1 MHLHFVFT
9 CHNSSI
15 FEELQRLSKFSWYK
29 NMHAIYSYML
39 QYRRYLKTHRSE
51 ILLPRPVL
59 QWEANIRAIPVLIA
73 MWARVIIPSIYGCK
87 RIRNRFREKMKKS
100 IATKY
105 PWIYGYFYSVVLF
118 SSDIRTNPWT
128 MKRSL
133 YTPRIWHQL
142 TSYVRKRRLPRKM
155 NIFIYQHMLI
165 ATNENKKHLKNVGPI
180 RHCEPPHAACF
191 TLPFTSCRYC
201 CTPPAHRCP
210 QQRQQRQRVTEGTAM
225 AHHGM
230 GPISSATTLNKM
242 NDERR

>member
-87 RIRNRFREKMKKS
+87 RIRNRFREKMEKS

-105 PWIYGYFYSVVLF
+105 PWIYGYFYNVLLLQLQQ
-118 SSDIRTNPWT
+118 STRHQSPV
-128 MKRSL
+128 
-133 YTPRIWHQL
+133 RILH
-142 TSYVRKRRLPRKM
+142 RLPVHKR
-155 NIFIYQHMLI
+155 II
-165 ATNENKKHLKNVGPI
+165 PI
-180 RHCEPPHAACF
+180 QQGNRRHRIPPHV
-191 TLPFTSCRYC
+191 RC
-201 CTPPAHRCP
+201 CPGEP
-210 QQRQQRQRVTEGTAM
+210 
-225 AHHGM
+225 
-230 GPISSATTLNKM
+230 L
-242 NDERR
+242 